1 MKAFPQT
8 QDILYMPE
16 AHGMDLRDYFAAKAM
31 QALLWNPDKAL
42 DDKEDV
48 VLAAYEY
55 ADAMMKA
62 RDGGKDE

>member
-62 RDGGKDE
+62 REKYE